1 MRTMFLLIGLA
12 SVSLLGPAG
21 TAYADDLVITFKDHK
36 VTPEET
42 KVPAGKRIVITVVND
57 DTTVE
62 EFESHALKVEK
73 VIQGKS
79 KATVRIG
86 PLKPGRY
93 NFVGEFHERT
103 AKGVIIAE

>member
-1 MRTMFLLIGLA
+1 MFLLIGLA
-12 SVSLLGPAG
+12 SFSLLGCLNA
-21 TAYADDLVITFKDHK
+21 AYADDIVITFKDHK
-36 VTPEET
+36 VSPEET
-42 KVPAGKRIVITVVND
+42 KVAAGKRIVITVVND
-57 DTTVE
+57 DATAE

-73 VIQGKS
+73 VIKGKS

-86 PLKPGRY
+86 PLTPGRY